1 MVCLSTPLRE
11 PHGTLARAIEQ
22 ARDAN
27 ALGYF
32 LEYLREKAEAHD
44 QHSRADFA
52 FSGGFLLP
60 TPALVRPRSTVN
72 QTRLDEGSGGVVV
85 ARNPPTTLP
94 VPAEVEP

>member
-1 MVCLSTPLRE
+1 MVSLSTPLRE

-44 QHSRADFA
+44 QHCRADFA
-52 FSGGFLLP
+52 FSAGFLLATSP
-60 TPALVRPRSTVN
+60 RVRQGCVRKLTEFGSEGAGLGTPPAPS
-72 QTRLDEGSGGVVV
+72 V
-85 ARNPPTTLP
+85 A
-94 VPAEVEP
+94 AEVEP